1 MAARREQ
8 LLDLAERVLEREGLA
23 GFGVNAL
30 AREAGI
36 KPPSIYKHFAGA
48 ADLRHALISRW
59 FRRLAA
65 ALDAAEPSVAAFAA
79 AYRAVALDAPQL
91 YRLATDGPLD
101 RALLEPGAERAAMA
115 ATLRLFGEGSEG
127 GGSEGER
134 SGGEGSEGG
143 HPRSRLAW
151 AAAHGLVS
159 LEIAGRFPAGT
170 DLDAAWRTLSATLS
184 G

>member
-1 MAARREQ
+1 MTERREQ

-48 ADLRHALISRW
+48 ADLQHALISRW

-65 ALDAAEPSVAAFAA
+65 ALDAASLAGADPDTAASTVASFAA
-79 AYRAVALDAPQL
+79 AYRAAALAAPQL

-115 ATLRLFGEGSEG
+115 ATLRLFGEE
-127 GGSEGER
+127 EGE
-134 SGGEGSEGG
+134 
-143 HPRSRLAW
+143 HDRSRLAW

-159 LEIAGRFPAGT
+159 LEIAGRFPPGA
-170 DLDAAWRTLSATLS
+170 DIDAAWRALAAALS

>member
-1 MAARREQ
+1 MTERREQ

-23 GFGVNAL
+23 GFGVNSL

-36 KPPSIYKHFAGA
+36 KPPSIYKHFSGA
-48 ADLRHALISRW
+48 ADLQHALISRW

-65 ALDAAEPSVAAFAA
+65 VLDAAEPSVAAFAA
-79 AYRAVALDAPQL
+79 AYRSSALDAPQL

-101 RALLEPGAERAAMA
+101 RAMLEPGAERAAMA
-115 ATLRLFGEGSEG
+115 ATLRLFGEEAGVDED
-127 GGSEGER
+127 
-134 SGGEGSEGG
+134 

-159 LEIAGRFPAGT
+159 LEIAERFPPGA
-170 DLDAAWRTLSATLS
+170 DLDAAWRALVDALS